1 VAVEVAAVSPNKEI
15 QFTLEDPLQRP
26 APPSFLQATFRKRL
40 VVVVSGRVLAC
51 LVCGA
56 SLEGLRRDARYCSGK
71 CRTAALRTRRDGS
84 EVPGDGSERM
94 EVS

>member
-1 VAVEVAAVSPNKEI
+1 
-15 QFTLEDPLQRP
+15 
-26 APPSFLQATFRKRL
+26 

-51 LVCGA
+51 LVCGV

-71 CRTAALRTRRDGS
+71 CRMAALRARRDGS
-84 EVPGDGSERM
+84 GVPGDGSERM